1 MIVAERK
8 TFEQIWDNVKD
19 YKSVLVLGCGTCVA
33 VCQAGGEKEVGLLA
47 SELRMKAQMEGKN
60 IKIGEK
66 TIERQCDKEYFEPI
80 AAMTKEYD
88 AILSMACGAG
98 VQFSAEVL
106 EPARLMPAL
115 NTRFIGVT
123 EQEGNW
129 AERCRA
135 CGNCIVANYGGICPM
150 TICAKSLVNGPCGG
164 SKNGKCEAGQEKD
177 CAWVLIYNR
186 LKKQNRLDLLKPIA
200 ATKDYSKQTHPGRM
214 VNESYLKPGREE
226 KKEEEKKEEKKSA
239 K

>member
-1 MIVAERK
+1 MIVGERK
-8 TFEQIWDNVKD
+8 TFEQIWESVKD
-19 YKSVLVLGCGTCVA
+19 LKSVLILGCGTCVS

-47 SELRMKAQMEGKN
+47 SELRMKSQLAGKE
-60 IKIGEK
+60 IKIGEA
-66 TIERQCDKEYFEPI
+66 TIERQCDREFFDSIKDK
-80 AAMTKEYD
+80 AKEYD

-98 VQFSAEVL
+98 VQFTAEVL
-106 EPARLMPAL
+106 EPILAIPAL

-123 EQEGNW
+123 EQEGTW

-135 CGNCIVANYGGICPM
+135 CGNCVLADYGGICPM

-186 LKKQNRLDLLKPIA
+186 LKKQNRLDALHNLMT
-200 ATKDYSKQTHPGRM
+200 TKDYSKQTHPGRYI
-214 VNESYLKPGREE
+214 NEIYLKPKMEE
-226 KKEEEKKEEKKSA
+226 KSA

>member
-1 MIVAERK
+1 MIVGERK
-8 TFEQIWDNVKD
+8 TFDQIWNSVKEL
-19 YKSVLVLGCGTCVA
+19 KSVLVLGCGTCVS

-47 SELRMKAQMEGKN
+47 SELRMKSQMEGKD
-60 IKIGEK
+60 IKIGEA
-66 TIERQCDKEYFEPI
+66 TIERQCDKEFFDSVKDKARDYE
-80 AAMTKEYD
+80 

-98 VQFSAEVL
+98 VQYTAEIL
-106 EPARLMPAL
+106 EPVRVIPAL

-123 EQEGNW
+123 LGEGTW
-129 AERCRA
+129 SERCRA
-135 CGNCIVANYGGICPM
+135 CGNCILADYGGICPM

-186 LKKQNRLDLLKPIA
+186 LKKQGKLENLRSL
-200 ATKDYSKQTHPGRM
+200 ATVKDYSKQTHPGTY
-214 VNESYLKPGREE
+214 VNEAYLKPQMEE
-226 KKEEEKKEEKKSA
+226 KSA

>member
-1 MIVAERK
+1 MIIAERK
-8 TFEQIWDNVKD
+8 LFDQIWESVKD
-19 YKSVLVLGCGTCVA
+19 FKSVLVLGCGTCVA
-33 VCQAGGEKEVGLLA
+33 VCQSGGEKEVGLLA
-47 SELRMKAQMEGKN
+47 SELRIKSQMEGKD
-60 IKIGEK
+60 IKFEEA
-66 TIERQCDKEYFEPI
+66 TIERQCDKEFFDSIKDKVKNYE
-80 AAMTKEYD
+80 

-98 VQFSAEVL
+98 VQYSAEVL
-106 EPARLMPAL
+106 EPMRVLPAL

-135 CGNCIVANYGGICPM
+135 CGNCILTDYGGICPM

-186 LKKQNRLDLLKPIA
+186 LKKQNRLDKLKTLAIPQV
-200 ATKDYSKQTHPGRM
+200 KDYTKQTHPGRYI
-214 VNESYLKPGREE
+214 NELYLKPTMEE
-226 KKEEEKKEEKKSA
+226 KSA